1 MQVVADVSGVQHIND
16 DLSWLRKPWKR
27 TWRHKVSG
35 GKFYIEVFDQPG
47 RWMNNEELA
56 RLQDQLADVADR
68 SLDDDL
74 SYGVFSRT
82 RSAYRNR
89 VVAVAYDAKT
99 NEACGFTAMVYLPLR
114 RASKKTEVIIHL
126 GLTMIAS
133 DYRGNRL
140 QTPLF
145 QLIFRSPIVNQLQMS
160 FIITNIA
167 ASPAGIGAVSDYFL
181 DVYPSYHGDTKPTA
195 FHRRVAGQ
203 VLERDRHEFGCSRA
217 AVFDPVSFVV
227 EGSNQASGGGAAAFI
242 KTDPVSR
249 YRNPA
254 CNDFCTSQLDFER
267 GDELFQVARADFIRG
282 LWKSRKTKRGVTTK
296 SAPSAQNGA

>member
-1 MQVVADVSGVQHIND
+1 MGPMLHDPAIDATRARHTHDAEVTKMQVVADVSGVQHIND

-145 QLIFRSPIVNQLQMS
+145 QLIFRSPIVSGESARKKAQCAVGA
-160 FIITNIA
+160 ITT
-167 ASPAGIGAVSDYFL
+167 Y
-181 DVYPSYHGDTKPTA
+181 
-195 FHRRVAGQ
+195 
-203 VLERDRHEFGCSRA
+203 
-217 AVFDPVSFVV
+217 
-227 EGSNQASGGGAAAFI
+227 
-242 KTDPVSR
+242 
-249 YRNPA
+249 
-254 CNDFCTSQLDFER
+254 
-267 GDELFQVARADFIRG
+267 
-282 LWKSRKTKRGVTTK
+282 
-296 SAPSAQNGA
+296 